1 MDTRFLGLDNL
12 AGTLGL
18 ASHKK
23 FQTYYD
29 NALKDRETTGL
40 DIEGFEWADPQ
51 IDFDYE
57 FLEGQGYLSAMAT
70 YVDLYSD
77 PTPRGRKV
85 SMKKYTGSIP
95 RQKWVEVYGEEDYRK
110 ELIEANKAATLGAL
124 RGEIPE
130 KSIKEYLWNRLFDRM
145 KQFPDRHSASV
156 TYQVGQMKFKREL
169 KLTAQNNP
177 GGLQDVTYKSHIPE
191 ENITKQSW
199 YTVDESGNVTYV
211 ETVDPIQIL
220 MEKIY
225 DLKTDKYRGYSN
237 VVVEMGNATY
247 LRVMK
252 HPKVLQRIGFAGERT
267 LVLSNQKDQAAA
279 QKAGWE
285 KILTN
290 GIDFAKTFIQTA
302 IGADALIVHTNIVG
316 QETFNT
322 KSKNFD
328 VTPISPYAEDVI
340 LVRPSGIIG
349 QIYNVA
355 PVRPDTSA
363 VFGDIFG
370 GKGIIEYI
378 YDKENRTQKWKS
390 ELTCL
395 AVPTMPKKMFYYE
408 IGGEAAG
415 DTYTEVET
423 PTGNPSTQGWYEKV
437 GESYVLT
444 TDDTVQSEKTYYTK
458 N

>member
-1 MDTRFLGLDNL
+1 MDARFLGLDDL

-18 ASHKK
+18 SSHKT
-23 FQTYYD
+23 FQTYYES
-29 NALKDRETTGL
+29 ALKGRETLGL

-57 FLEGQGYLSAMAT
+57 FLEGQGYLSATAT

-77 PTPRGRKV
+77 PTPRGRKT
-85 SMKKYTGSIP
+85 SMKRYTGSIP

-110 ELIEANKAATLGAL
+110 ELIEANKAATLGSL

-130 KSIKEYLWNRLFDRM
+130 TSIKEYLWNRLFDRM
-145 KQFPDRHSASV
+145 KQFPDRHAASI
-156 TYQVGQMKFKREL
+156 TEQVGNMKFKREL
-169 KLTAQNNP
+169 TLTAENNP
-177 GGLQDVTYKSHIPE
+177 GGLQGVTYKSHIPD
-191 ENITKQSW
+191 ENVKKESW
-199 YTVDESGNVTYV
+199 YTVDASGNVTYV
-211 ETVDPIQIL
+211 EAIDPIQIL
-220 MEKIY
+220 MEKVY

-237 VVVEMGNATY
+237 VVVEMDNVTY
-247 LRVMK
+247 LRLMK

-267 LVLSNQKDQAAA
+267 LVLTNLKDQAAA

-290 GIDFAKTFIQTA
+290 GIDYAKTFIQTA
-302 IGADALIVHTNIVG
+302 IGADAMIVHTNVIG
-316 QETFNT
+316 HETWNAET
-322 KSKNFD
+322 KSYD
-328 VTPISPYAEDVI
+328 ITPVSPYAEDVI

-355 PVRPDTSA
+355 PVRPDSSA
-363 VFGDIFG
+363 IFGDIFG

-378 YDKENRTQKWKS
+378 YKPDERTQKWKS

-408 IGGEAAG
+408 IGGSPAA
-415 DTYTEVET
+415 TE
-423 PTGNPSTQGWYEKV
+423 P
-437 GESYVLT
+437 
-444 TDDTVQSEKTYYTK
+444 
-458 N
+458 

>member
-1 MDTRFLGLDNL
+1 MDARFLGLDDL

-18 ASHKK
+18 SSHKT
-23 FQTYYD
+23 FQTYYES
-29 NALKDRETTGL
+29 ALKDRETLGL

-57 FLEGQGYLSAMAT
+57 FLEGQGYLSATAT

-77 PTPRGRKV
+77 PTPRGRKT
-85 SMKKYTGSIP
+85 SLKRYTGSIP

-110 ELIEANKAATLGAL
+110 ELIEANKAATLGSL

-130 KSIKEYLWNRLFDRM
+130 SSIKEYLWNRLFDRM
-145 KQFPDRHSASV
+145 KQFPDRHAASI
-156 TYQVGQMKFKREL
+156 TEQVGNMKFKREL
-169 KLTAQNNP
+169 TLTAENNP
-177 GGLQDVTYKSHIPE
+177 GGLQGVTYKSHIPD
-191 ENITKQSW
+191 ENVKKESW
-199 YTVDESGNVTYV
+199 YTVDASGNVTYV
-211 ETVDPIQIL
+211 ETIDPIQIL

-225 DLKTDKYRGYSN
+225 DLKTDKYRGYTN
-237 VVVEMGNATY
+237 VVVEMDNTTY
-247 LRVMK
+247 LRLMK

-267 LVLSNQKDQAAA
+267 LVLTNLKDQAAA

-290 GIDFAKTFIQTA
+290 GIDYAKTFIQTA
-302 IGADALIVHTNIVG
+302 IGADAMIVHTNVIG
-316 QETFNT
+316 HETWNAET
-322 KSKNFD
+322 KSYDINP
-328 VTPISPYAEDVI
+328 VSPYAEDVI

-355 PVRPDTSA
+355 PVRPDRSA
-363 VFGDIFG
+363 IFGDIFG

-378 YDKENRTQKWKS
+378 YNPDERTQKWKS

-408 IGGEAAG
+408 IGGTTTA
-415 DTYTEVET
+415 TE
-423 PTGNPSTQGWYEKV
+423 P
-437 GESYVLT
+437 
-444 TDDTVQSEKTYYTK
+444 
-458 N
+458 